1 LDTDR
6 IVIIKKDDL
15 FKEIKQ
21 RMDLKRRWKMYQG
34 GYTGKI
40 LRINLTDKTS
50 KKEALP
56 LKVAKDFIGGAGFG
70 IKILFDEVK
79 RSTDPLSP
87 ENKLIFAP
95 GPFSGTTVPCASRI
109 AVTGKSPLTNAVG
122 MCLSGGYFPAELKHA
137 GYDVLIIEGKAEKP
151 AYVSIK
157 DSEVRIRDATK
168 IWGTQTSDCQQ
179 IIKDELN
186 DQNVRISCIGP
197 GGENLSKIACIINER
212 RAAGRKGLGAVMGS
226 KNLKAIAVL
235 GSGSLNIASKEK
247 FKVARGRMLKAM
259 KESEV
264 LYPEFASTGTPSNVD
279 NTCAL
284 GIFPAKNWTAT
295 GKFTPVDQIGA
306 EALETRRIGKEH
318 CYTCPVGCSQLRLAR
333 TEPYAG
339 ILSEGP
345 EFETLYSFGG
355 QTGVDNMDSIIAADR
370 LCDELGMDTISTGVT
385 IGFAMELFEKGI
397 LTLADTGGLALNF
410 GNHVPMNTLIRLM
423 AFRQGIGELLSDG
436 VKVASARIGK
446 GAEKFAMHIKGLELP
461 GYDVRGAKAHGL
473 AYATAFTG
481 ADHNRGYAF
490 QEIFGI
496 PVPYAVDRLSIE
508 GKGKLT
514 MWNQD
519 VRTATCDCPTM
530 CVFILDMAMAPIAAQ
545 NTAALMEAVTGLSFT
560 PDEITRVGERINN
573 LARAFN
579 VREGFTR
586 ADDTFPERLMT
597 EPLLSG
603 ASKGQLISREDLKA
617 MLDEYY
623 TVRGWDLNTGIPTR
637 KKLVELGLDNVADQL
652 EV

>member
-1 LDTDR
+1 
-6 IVIIKKDDL
+6 
-15 FKEIKQ
+15 
-21 RMDLKRRWKMYQG
+21 MKRYAG

-40 LRINLTDKTS
+40 LRVNLTDKTT
-50 KKEALP
+50 KEEKLP
-56 LKVAKDFIGGAGFG
+56 VEIARDFIGGAGFG
-70 IKILFDEVK
+70 VKFLYDEVK
-79 RSTDPLSP
+79 AGTNPLGP

-95 GPFSGTTVPCASRI
+95 GPFTGTTVPCASRI
-109 AVTGKSPLTNAVG
+109 AITGKSPLTNAVG
-122 MCLSGGYFPAELKHA
+122 MCLSGGHFPAELKHA
-137 GYDVLIIEGKAEKP
+137 GYDVLIIEGKSEKP
-151 AYVSIK
+151 TYIWIK
-157 DSEVRIRDATK
+157 DGKVRFRDASRV
-168 IWGTQTSDCQQ
+168 WGTQTSDCQQ

-197 GGENLSKIACIINER
+197 AGEHLSKISCIINER

-247 FKVARGRMLKAM
+247 FKVARGQMLKAM
-259 KESEV
+259 KESPV
-264 LYPEFASTGTPSNVD
+264 LYPQFANTGTPSNVD

-284 GIFPAKNWTAT
+284 GIFPAKNWSAT
-295 GKFTPVDQIGA
+295 GKFAPVDQIGVD
-306 EALETRRIGKEH
+306 ALETRRIGKEH
-318 CYTCPVGCSQLRLAR
+318 CYDCPVGCSQLRLAR
-333 TEPYAG
+333 TGPYAG
-339 ILSEGP
+339 ILAEGP

-370 LCDELGMDTISTGVT
+370 LCDELGLDTISAGVT

-397 LTLADTGGLALNF
+397 LTLADTGGLDLNF
-410 GNHVPMNTLIRLM
+410 GNHQAMNTLIRLI
-423 AFRQGIGELLSDG
+423 AFREGMGDLLSDG
-436 VKVASARIGK
+436 VKIASTRIGK
-446 GAEKFAMHIKGLELP
+446 GAERFAMHIKGLELP

-473 AYATAFTG
+473 GYATAFTG

-490 QEIFGI
+490 QEIFGV

-514 MWNQD
+514 KWNQD

-530 CVFILDMAMAPIAAQ
+530 CVFLLDTAMAPTATE
-545 NTAALMEAVTGLSFT
+545 NTAALMEAVTGLTLT
-560 PDEITRVGERINN
+560 PEEVTQVGERINN

-586 ADDTFPERLMT
+586 ADDTFPDRLMT
-597 EPLLSG
+597 EPLQSG
-603 ASKGQLISREDLKA
+603 ASKGQLISKEDLNA

-623 TVRGWDLNTGIPTR
+623 TLRGWDLNTGIPTR
-637 KKLVELGLDNVADQL
+637 KKLIELSLDYVADQL
-652 EV
+652 GV

>member
-1 LDTDR
+1 
-6 IVIIKKDDL
+6 
-15 FKEIKQ
+15 
-21 RMDLKRRWKMYQG
+21 MKRYAG

-40 LRINLTDKTS
+40 LRVNLTDKRT
-50 KKEALP
+50 KEEKLP
-56 LKVAKDFIGGAGFG
+56 VEIARDFIGGAGFG
-70 IKILFDEVK
+70 VKFLYDEVK
-79 RSTDPLSP
+79 AGTNPLGL

-95 GPFSGTTVPCASRI
+95 GPFTGTTVPCASRI
-109 AVTGKSPLTNAVG
+109 AITGKSPLTNAVG
-122 MCLSGGYFPAELKHA
+122 MCLSGGHFPAELKHA
-137 GYDVLIIEGKAEKP
+137 GYDVLIIEGKSEKP
-151 AYVSIK
+151 TYIWIK
-157 DSEVRIRDATK
+157 DGEVRFRDASRV
-168 IWGTQTSDCQQ
+168 WGTQTSDCQQ

-197 GGENLSKIACIINER
+197 AGEHLSKISCIINER

-247 FKVARGRMLKAM
+247 FKVARGQMLKAM
-259 KESEV
+259 KESPV
-264 LYPEFASTGTPSNVD
+264 LYPQFANTGTPSNVD

-284 GIFPAKNWTAT
+284 GIFPAKNWSAT
-295 GKFTPVDQIGA
+295 GKFAPVDQIGV

-318 CYTCPVGCSQLRLAR
+318 CYDCPVGCSQLRLAR
-333 TEPYAG
+333 TGPYAG
-339 ILSEGP
+339 ILAEGP

-370 LCDELGMDTISTGVT
+370 LCDELGLDTISAGVT

-397 LTLADTGGLALNF
+397 LTLADTGGLELNF
-410 GNHVPMNTLIRLM
+410 GNHQAMNTLIRLI
-423 AFRQGIGELLSDG
+423 AFREGMGDLLSDG
-436 VKVASARIGK
+436 VKIASTRIGK
-446 GAEKFAMHIKGLELP
+446 GAERFAMHIKGLELP

-473 AYATAFTG
+473 GYATAFTG

-490 QEIFGI
+490 QEIFGV

-514 MWNQD
+514 KWNQD

-530 CVFILDMAMAPIAAQ
+530 CVFLLDTAMAPTATE
-545 NTAALMEAVTGLSFT
+545 NTAALMEAVTGLTLT
-560 PDEITRVGERINN
+560 PEEVTQVGERINN

-586 ADDTFPERLMT
+586 ADDTFPDRLMT
-597 EPLLSG
+597 EPLQSG
-603 ASKGQLISREDLKA
+603 ASKGQLISKEDLNA

-623 TVRGWDLNTGIPTR
+623 TLRGWDLNTGIPTR
-637 KKLVELGLDNVADQL
+637 KKLIELSLDYVADQL
-652 EV
+652 GV